1 MKNQFH
7 LKTKII
13 ITTQTDTDLKTI
25 KTTTTTTT
33 NKAHGILINSFINE
47 RKKQTKRNHLLQK
60 ITVRRRTIVKKPKS
74 KSYFKLATTN
84 KKSKIKVN
92 N

>member
-1 MKNQFH
+1 MK
-7 LKTKII
+7 K
-13 ITTQTDTDLKTI
+13 TDTDLKT
-25 KTTTTTTT
+25 
-33 NKAHGILINSFINE
+33 N
-47 RKKQTKRNHLLQK
+47 RNHLLQK

-84 KKSKIKVN
+84 KKSKIMEQLKLFN